1 MHYSALVGGSRF
13 ATSPDLT
20 ALDEPIHWEPTA
32 DKSKVILKTAETSFG
47 PDEPGLLNLQTLRSG
62 ITRQGPDGTHVILG
76 EGPKTVHL
84 LLQGTH
90 FTEYPLTILSPL
102 DHGARARY
110 RAMGRLLDFLE
121 GREMGADSR
130 LTPQKRH
137 RLKSML
143 RAVDGRTNGA
153 SYREIAESLFGAR
166 RVASEPWKT
175 SPLRDTT
182 IRLVRDGLAM
192 VAGGYL
198 DLLRR

>member
-1 MHYSALVGGSRF
+1 MLVGGSRF

-20 ALDEPIHWEPTA
+20 ALDEPIHWEPTV
-32 DKSKVILKTAETSFG
+32 DKSKVILKTTETWLR
-47 PDEPGLLNLQTLRSG
+47 PDEPGLLNFQTLRSG
-62 ITRQGPDGTHVILG
+62 ITRQGPDGLHVILG
-76 EGPKTVHL
+76 QGPKTVHL
-84 LLQGTH
+84 FLQGSH
-90 FTEYPLTILSPL
+90 LPQSRLSVVTPL
-102 DHGARARY
+102 DHGARARH
-110 RAMGRLLDFLE
+110 RATGRLLDFLE

-130 LTPQKRH
+130 LTPQKRL
-137 RLKSML
+137 RFKSML
-143 RAVDGRTNGA
+143 RAVDGRSNGT

-182 IRLVRDGLAM
+182 IRLVRDGLTM